1 MRSFLLKNSKHFKCF
16 SVQRFPI
23 RSLSSNVLVNND
35 DFGGRGVVQRLK
47 LNNPKKRNALS
58 LAMLQ
63 ELNHHFE
70 LMEKQCIS
78 PTTTSESTSKTN
90 EEQRLLR
97 ALVISSNCEKIFSSG
112 HDLKE
117 LAENNDRKYHQ
128 LIFDECTKL
137 MLRMR
142 DLPVPVIC
150 QVDGLAAAAGCQ
162 FVASCDIV
170 LATERSHFSTP
181 GANVGLFCSTPGIAV
196 ARSVHRRMAAYMLLT
211 GRPINAN
218 EALISGLVT
227 CISPSVEA
235 MHSQFFFIT
244 ESILESIIAKP
255 ASVIALGK
263 QFLFKQLEM
272 DNLADA
278 YSQGSK
284 VMVDNLSMKDCQEGI
299 DAFLKKRQPKWTH
312 SNE

>member
-235 MHSQFFFIT
+235 MHSQT

>member
-1 MRSFLLKNSKHFKCF
+1 MEILFY
-16 SVQRFPI
+16 I
-23 RSLSSNVLVNND
+23 AY
-35 DFGGRGVVQRLK
+35 
-47 LNNPKKRNALS
+47 RNALS

-63 ELNHHFE
+63 ELNEHFE
-70 LMEKQCIS
+70 SLEKQCIP
-78 PTTTSESTSKTN
+78 PTSTQSASSKSDEN
-90 EEQRLLR
+90 ASLLR

-117 LAENNDRKYHQ
+117 MAESNDGKYRQ

-137 MLRMR
+137 MLRLR
-142 DLPVPVIC
+142 ALPVPVIC

-196 ARSVHRRMAAYMLLT
+196 ARSVNKRMAAYMLLT
-211 GRPINAN
+211 GRAITAN

-227 CISPSVEA
+227 SISPTIEA
-235 MHSQFFFIT
+235 MQSQT

-263 QFLFKQLEM
+263 QFMYKQMEM
-272 DNLADA
+272 NNLADA

-299 DAFLKKRQPKWTH
+299 DAFLGKRQPNWTH

>member
-117 LAENNDRKYHQ
+117 L
-128 LIFDECTKL
+128 
-137 MLRMR
+137 
-142 DLPVPVIC
+142 
-150 QVDGLAAAAGCQ
+150 
-162 FVASCDIV
+162 
-170 LATERSHFSTP
+170 
-181 GANVGLFCSTPGIAV
+181 LF
-196 ARSVHRRMAAYMLLT
+196 
-211 GRPINAN
+211 
-218 EALISGLVT
+218 
-227 CISPSVEA
+227 
-235 MHSQFFFIT
+235 
-244 ESILESIIAKP
+244 
-255 ASVIALGK
+255 
-263 QFLFKQLEM
+263 
-272 DNLADA
+272 
-278 YSQGSK
+278 
-284 VMVDNLSMKDCQEGI
+284 
-299 DAFLKKRQPKWTH
+299 
-312 SNE
+312 